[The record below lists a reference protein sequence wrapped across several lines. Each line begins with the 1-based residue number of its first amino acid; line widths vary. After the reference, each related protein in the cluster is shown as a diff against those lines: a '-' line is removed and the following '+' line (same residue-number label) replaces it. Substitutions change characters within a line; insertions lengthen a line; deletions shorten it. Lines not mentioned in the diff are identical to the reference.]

1 MTRDIHRSTAAE
13 AVADEFVPARE
24 DRALSFGAAL
34 VAFTLSTGLMS
45 TVMVLLSA

>member
-1 MTRDIHRSTAAE
+1 MIGE
-13 AVADEFVPARE
+13 VQFLMPEADEGELVPAH
-24 DRALSFGAAL
+24 DDWVLSFGAAL